1 MSSQVKALSRR
12 DVMDLIRAGLIL
24 AMTVAAAMA
33 VPAHVF
39 G

>member
-1 MSSQVKALSRR
+1 MSSPVKALTRH

-24 AMTVAAAMA
+24 AITVAAAMV
-33 VPAHVF
+33 VPAQVF

>member
-1 MSSQVKALSRR
+1 MSSQVKALTRR

-33 VPAHVF
+33 VPPHVF